1 MKSWEAAPSS
11 WLVILVNYLLPTAVM
26 VKFDHYSGPTRHDG
40 TIPIVPLKHTWVEG
54 ITVLSRQQVPLKLAW
69 AITIHKAQGLTMS
82 KVVID
87 IGRREFTLFVCQL
100 SDLAFHPSFDFQR
113 LHSQRLQER
122 KSEDERLQVLSET

>member
-1 MKSWEAAPSS
+1 
-11 WLVILVNYLLPTAVM
+11 M

-54 ITVLSRQQVPLKLAW
+54 ITVSSRQQLPLKLAW

-87 IGRREFTLFVCQL
+87 IGRREFTLGLTFVACSRVCQL

-113 LHSQRLQER
+113 LQSLANSQRLQER